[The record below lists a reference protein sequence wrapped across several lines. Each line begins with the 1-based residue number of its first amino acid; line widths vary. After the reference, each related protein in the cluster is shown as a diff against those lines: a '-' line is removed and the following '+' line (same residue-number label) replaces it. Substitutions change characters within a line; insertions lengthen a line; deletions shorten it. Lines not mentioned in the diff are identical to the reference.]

1 MISLHSNIFKNRLEK
16 SGYKS
21 LAALFLAVI
30 MIITAVLS
38 VPMRAYA
45 DDYDYEYQ
53 RNLMVCVDSND
64 GVYNVKYIDMYYDNN
79 TYVSLR
85 DMAVALSGTRAAF
98 DLLIEKDGIRFTKGA
113 AYSPLGGEG
122 ALFTELTR
130 DKDSDEYV
138 RRRNYFYMDGA
149 TRHYYTFIY
158 KDKEAGYYDC
168 FMYLSDLLLIL
179 DVNAWYSEGVLNIDT
194 SSPLSIEPREME
206 KNGYFLGTNSVL
218 VGDATNGEVYYS
230 YCPDKSVPMA
240 STTKLMSYI
249 VAMDALTRGE
259 LSLGTVVETS
269 ENVEKLSHSIDRAFV
284 IKTGTAVTVE
294 ELLYGMLLPSN
305 NELTLT
311 LAEAVAGS
319 EKAFVKRMNDKA
331 AAIGLS
337 EGTKFFTCNG
347 LPVYTEDAFQGKVQN
362 HITAND
368 MFRLVC
374 YLLSTYPQVT
384 EITSS
389 TGKFL
394 PSLDR
399 WVYNT
404 NPMLYNLSGVVGLKT
419 GTTNKAGSCL
429 VSAISV
435 SGDKGRHTIVSIE
448 LGAEDII
455 TRNNVSQTMLTY
467 GARVYKNGG
476 ASSIP
481 VTDSESES
489 STAVS
494 KDDLIVP
501 LTEEIPET
509 ADELARLIV
518 WTARN
523 HLPLPEPELIDAP
536 EGAE

>member
-1 MISLHSNIFKNRLEK
+1 MYTFINRFKNKKELSYLSK
-16 SGYKS
+16 
-21 LAALFLAVI
+21 ALLSILISVIFIFSSFL
-30 MIITAVLS
+30 
-38 VPMRAYA
+38 PAYA

-53 RNLMVCVDSND
+53 RNLTIRVDGSD
-64 GVYNVKYIDMYYDNN
+64 GLYNVKYIDMYYDNN

-85 DMAVALSGTRAAF
+85 DMAVALSGTSAAF
-98 DLLIEKDGIRFTKGA
+98 DLLIEKDGIRFTKGGT
-113 AYSPLGGEG
+113 YTKTGYEG
-122 ALFTELTR
+122 ARFEQLTR
-130 DKDSDEYV
+130 DPDSEEYV

-158 KDKEAGYYDC
+158 KNEAAGYYDA
-168 FMYLSDLLLIL
+168 FMYISDLLLIL
-179 DVNAWYSEGVLNIDT
+179 DVDARYENGVLNIDT
-194 SSPLSIEPREME
+194 SSPLSIDPREME
-206 KNGYFLGTNSVL
+206 KTGYFLGTNAVL
-218 VGDATNGEVYYS
+218 VGDATNGEIYYA
-230 YCPDKSVPMA
+230 YCPDKSVAMA

-249 VAMDALTRGE
+249 VAMDAISRGE
-259 LSLGTVVETS
+259 ISLETVAVTS

-284 IKTGTAVTVE
+284 IETGTTVTVE

-311 LAEAVAGS
+311 LAETVAGS

-337 EGTKFFTCNG
+337 EGTKFYTCNG
-347 LPVYTEDAFQGKVQN
+347 LPVYTEAAFQGKVQN
-362 HITAND
+362 QITAND
-368 MFRLVC
+368 MFKLVC

-384 EITSS
+384 DITSS
-389 TGKFL
+389 TGKYL

-399 WVYNT
+399 SVYNT
-404 NPMLYNLSGVVGLKT
+404 NPMLYNMSGCVGLKT

-429 VSAISV
+429 VSAVSV
-435 SGDKGRHTIVSIE
+435 NGDKGRHTIVSIE

-467 GARVYKNGG
+467 GSRVYKNGG

-481 VTDSESES
+481 DTDSESES

-494 KDDLIVP
+494 KEDLIVP
-501 LTEEIPET
+501 LTEDIPET